1 MEHQKQNGISEET
14 VVKLFIQRYV
24 KPIMK
29 EVFLEFLKEN
39 ELQLVS
45 MKEPKHQLL
54 TTDEVAKLLSVNRH
68 TIYEYMK
75 VGLPSFKAGKAHKFR
90 LEDIQA
96 FVRERVT
103 TDSKPSKTRV
113 S

>member
-14 VVKLFIQRYV
+14 LMKLFLHRYA
-24 KPIMK
+24 KPLLK
-29 EVFLEFLKEN
+29 EVFLEFLREN
-39 ELQLVS
+39 ELMLVS

-54 TTDEVAKLLSVNRH
+54 TTDEAAKMLSVNRH
-68 TIYEYMK
+68 TIYKYMK
-75 VGLPSFKAGKAHKFR
+75 MGLPSFKAGKAHKFR

-96 FVRERVT
+96 FVRAELTVDYTR
-103 TDSKPSKTRV
+103 SKVKV

>member
-68 TIYEYMK
+68 TIYQYMK

-90 LEDIQA
+90 LEDVQA

-103 TDSKPSKTRV
+103 TRV